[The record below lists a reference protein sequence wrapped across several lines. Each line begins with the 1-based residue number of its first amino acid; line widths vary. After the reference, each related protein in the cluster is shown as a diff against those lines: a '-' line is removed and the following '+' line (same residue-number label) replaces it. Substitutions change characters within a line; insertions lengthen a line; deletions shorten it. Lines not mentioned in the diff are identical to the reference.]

1 MKMQPRSDPLG
12 SDDFVPF
19 HSKLLGRA
27 RIERTQK
34 ANVTFAIFRV
44 PFRLPDK
51 GHGWLRGRFPGM
63 IARLPCARIP
73 FLEQIFLA
81 LGVSLNR
88 S

>member
-34 ANVTFAIFRV
+34 ANVTFAIFRN

-51 GHGWLRGRFPGM
+51 GRGGNGPHTRGDRVPSAHGS
-63 IARLPCARIP
+63 RI
-73 FLEQIFLA
+73 LEQIFLA